1 MLPQA
6 PILYDGGAW
15 ELGQKAQILNRRPR
29 AVGWFRRSAQEL
41 YVCELESSDCCLVG
55 PKRGRAENGF
65 SPMSTFVDHVKQ
77 LGDFEGQW
85 YDYAELQRWQI
96 CSVEG

>member
-1 MLPQA
+1 
-6 PILYDGGAW
+6 
-15 ELGQKAQILNRRPR
+15 
-29 AVGWFRRSAQEL
+29 
-41 YVCELESSDCCLVG
+41 
-55 PKRGRAENGF
+55 
-65 SPMSTFVDHVKQ
+65 MSTFVDNVKQ